1 MEKKKI
7 YVYTYLNMYACISKT
22 IISLE
27 MRGWWRQRGSNCLIK
42 IEWSMS
48 NDSNFID
55 NLKFRPHVICR
66 SAHATDLFDEHS
78 LWNWIVLM
86 NPPDRVNKNLTALHL
101 LVSAW
106 IGGKLNLP
114 SHSFIFLSNCLK
126 RFLNENGLRFPP
138 PFFFFLRLVS
148 KLISKFFPKIF
159 FLFREFFSK
168 IFYFIGIGHVF
179 SNRVF
184 SDWAKLWFLVD

>member
-126 RFLNENGLRFPP
+126 RFLNENGLRFPS
-138 PFFFFLRLVS
+138 FFFFFCGSYRNWYPNS
-148 KLISKFFPKIF
+148 FQKFSF
-159 FLFREFFSK
+159 FL
-168 IFYFIGIGHVF
+168 
-179 SNRVF
+179 N
-184 SDWAKLWFLVD
+184 FLFHWNWTRILESSF

>member
-138 PFFFFLRLVS
+138 PFFFFFCGSYRNWYPNS
-148 KLISKFFPKIF
+148 FQKFSF
-159 FLFREFFSK
+159 FL
-168 IFYFIGIGHVF
+168 
-179 SNRVF
+179 N
-184 SDWAKLWFLVD
+184 FLFHWNWTRILESSF

>member
-1 MEKKKI
+1 
-7 YVYTYLNMYACISKT
+7 MYACISKT

-126 RFLNENGLRFPP
+126 RFLNENGLRFPS
-138 PFFFFLRLVS
+138 FFFFAARIEIDIQILS
-148 KLISKFFPKIF
+148 KN
-159 FLFREFFSK
+159 FLF
-168 IFYFIGIGHVF
+168 I
-179 SNRVF
+179 
-184 SDWAKLWFLVD
+184 